1 MNVNKQYFGL
11 ELQKE
16 TSLPTFRMELYH
28 KAPSK
33 EGGPRFSILLKK
45 VLQQ

>member
-1 MNVNKQYFGL
+1 MNVNTQCLGR

-16 TSLPTFRMELYH
+16 TSLPTFRMKLYY

-33 EGGPRFSILLKK
+33 AGGPRFSILLKK